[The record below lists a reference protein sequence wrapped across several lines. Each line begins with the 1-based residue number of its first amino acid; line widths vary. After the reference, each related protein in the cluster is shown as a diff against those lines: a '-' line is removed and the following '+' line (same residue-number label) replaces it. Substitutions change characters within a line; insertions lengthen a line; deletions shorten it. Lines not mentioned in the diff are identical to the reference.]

1 MISLILIFGFL
12 CRSQRNIVQQCANG
26 TCKHLYDDFTNTL
39 KYNVMTF
46 LLYFHHFRLVFLAMS
61 CTFVARLCISH
72 PTLVDRWHRCV
83 DAAKK
88 IIRQH
93 KIIIMI
99 IMIQLKKKQCFSC
112 ENSQIRHFVA
122 KIYKCGVFCHE
133 NLKHVYSEI

>member
-1 MISLILIFGFL
+1 
-12 CRSQRNIVQQCANG
+12 
-26 TCKHLYDDFTNTL
+26 
-39 KYNVMTF
+39 MTF
-46 LLYFHHFRLVFLAMS
+46 LLYFHDIRLVFLAMS

-99 IMIQLKKKQCFSC
+99 IIMIVMIIMIHH
-112 ENSQIRHFVA
+112 NNRHDHHHHHHH
-122 KIYKCGVFCHE
+122 KPG
-133 NLKHVYSEI
+133 

>member
-99 IMIQLKKKQCFSC
+99 IMIQLKK
-112 ENSQIRHFVA
+112 NNVLVA
-122 KIYKCGVFCHE
+122 KIRKYGILSRKYTNAAFFVT
-133 NLKHVYSEI
+133 KI

>member
-1 MISLILIFGFL
+1 
-12 CRSQRNIVQQCANG
+12 
-26 TCKHLYDDFTNTL
+26 
-39 KYNVMTF
+39 MTF

-133 NLKHVYSEI
+133 NLKHVYSEIQFFFALLERLHPGGRPALVRQASSSHNQSSLVSDCQIRS